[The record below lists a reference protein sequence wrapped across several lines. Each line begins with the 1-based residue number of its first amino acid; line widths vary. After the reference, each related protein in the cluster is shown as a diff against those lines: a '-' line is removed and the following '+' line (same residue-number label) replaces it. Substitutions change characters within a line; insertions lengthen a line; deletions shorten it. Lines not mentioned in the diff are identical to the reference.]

1 MSQTVV
7 DFDATVP
14 GDVVASFL
22 GVSLERV
29 RQLAEEGVIPREGKG
44 KFPLR
49 PCVVAYC
56 NWTRDESRKANKSAA
71 SSRVQD
77 RRTRLLDL
85 QIAREENR
93 LIETDEALAV
103 VDEIVATFKGELQG
117 LPSRVTKDAA
127 LRATIEHE
135 IDRICDTAAN
145 LLAER
150 GDALREGG
158 DARASDATDDA

>member
-1 MSQTVV
+1 MPDAVT
-7 DFDATVP
+7 DFDAPVS
-14 GDVVASFL
+14 GGVVASFL

-49 PCVVAYC
+49 PCILAYC
-56 NWTRDESRKANKSAA
+56 TWTRDEGRKANKSAA

-77 RRTRLLDL
+77 RRSRLLDI
-85 QIAREENR
+85 QIAREEHR

-103 VDEIVATFKGELQG
+103 VDEIVATFKSELQG
-117 LPSRVTKDAA
+117 LPTRVTKDVA
-127 LRATIEHE
+127 LRSSIEHE

-158 DARASDATDDA
+158 DALASNAADDA